1 MRRRL
6 AALAIAGALLS
17 GPGAASADVR
27 GDIERLAESYAS
39 LGRVDAAERLRN
51 AVAGFSDAE
60 LDQALGQTSGQ
71 IAELVDLNVEL
82 ASQIGVA
89 NSSAVES
96 PMLEGPRSAG
106 FPEPSFSASCPES
119 NEVSYDD
126 LLAGRIALTVAKGIW
141 AAASRACD
149 EVIVAIG
156 VGGNVSLVCIIA
168 DEILFA
174 AEETFN
180 FIELCNDDIA
190 GARADA
196 VFERT
201 EHIHDDIAT
210 HDTEIKALIA
220 TIGNKIDLLQGA
232 VDLVAKTQLEQM
244 AIVLGGSRAG
254 VMYTDR
260 LVELCDAAQEAIDD
274 SIALNYDVNPQLQVQ
289 RDQGVALIASDPKKA
304 HDLCRDVYRKATR
317 RNARLP

>member
-1 MRRRL
+1 MLRRL
-6 AALAIAGALLS
+6 ATLTIAAALLTI
-17 GPGAASADVR
+17 PGAASADVR
-27 GDIERLAESYAS
+27 GDLERLAESYAS
-39 LGRVDAAERLRN
+39 LGQADVAERLRT

-60 LDQALGQTSGQ
+60 LEQTFGQTSGQ

-89 NSSAVES
+89 HS
-96 PMLEGPRSAG
+96 PAGLTLEGPRSAG

-126 LLAGRIALTVAKGIW
+126 LLAGRIALTVAKGVW

-156 VGGNVSLVCIIA
+156 AGGNVALACIIA

-196 VFERT
+196 VFART
-201 EHIHDDIAT
+201 AHLHDDLAT
-210 HDTEIKALIA
+210 HDAEIKALLA
-220 TIGNKIDLLQGA
+220 TIGQKIDLLQGA
-232 VDLVAKTQLEQM
+232 VDLIAKTQLEQM
-244 AIVLGGSRAG
+244 AHLLGGARAG

-274 SIALNYDVNPQLQVQ
+274 AIALSY
-289 RDQGVALIASDPKKA
+289 GVSPSIQAKKDLGISLIATDPKKA
-304 HDLCRDVYRKATR
+304 HDLCRDAYRKATR
-317 RNARLP
+317 LSTTMP

>member
-1 MRRRL
+1 MLRRL
-6 AALAIAGALLS
+6 ATLMIAGALLS
-17 GPGAASADVR
+17 VAGAASADVR
-27 GDIERLAESYAS
+27 GDLERLAESYAS
-39 LGRVDAAERLRN
+39 LGRTDAAERLRT

-60 LDQALGQTSGQ
+60 LDQTFGQVTGQ
-71 IAELVDLNVEL
+71 IDELVDLNMEL

-89 NSSAVES
+89 QSPAVES
-96 PMLEGPRSAG
+96 PRSAG
-106 FPEPSFSASCPES
+106 FPEPSFSATCPES

-126 LLAGRIALTVAKGIW
+126 LLAGRIALTVAKGVW

-168 DEILFA
+168 DELLYA

-196 VFERT
+196 VFART
-201 EHIHDDIAT
+201 EHLHGDLET
-210 HDTEIKALIA
+210 HDAEVKALIA
-220 TIGNKIDLLQGA
+220 TIGAKIDLLQGA
-232 VDLVAKTQLEQM
+232 VDLLAKTQLEQM
-244 AIVLGGSRAG
+244 AVLLGGARAG

-274 SIALNYDVNPQLQVQ
+274 ATALNYVVNPTLQAKVNE
-289 RDQGVALIASDPKKA
+289 GVALMATDPKKA
-304 HDLCRDVYRKATR
+304 HDLCRDAYRVSTR
-317 RNARLP
+317 GSNKRP